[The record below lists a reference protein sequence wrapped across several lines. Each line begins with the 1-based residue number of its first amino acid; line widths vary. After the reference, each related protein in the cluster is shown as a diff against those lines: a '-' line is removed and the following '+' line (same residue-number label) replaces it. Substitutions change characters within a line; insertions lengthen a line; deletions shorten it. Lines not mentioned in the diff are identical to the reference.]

1 MVRICAL
8 PLYIVINLFLGYRF
22 HRAVRDNSGLKPKLA
37 ELLMYVLTVSALGL
51 PIVLAT
57 TALGVV
63 AGLMYKDPL
72 TGTGA

>member
-1 MVRICAL
+1 MACIYAL

-22 HRAVRDNSGLKPKLA
+22 HRTVRDNSGLKPKLA
-37 ELLMYVLTVSALGL
+37 ELLMYVLMVSALGL

-63 AGLMYKDPL
+63 AGLMHNEPL
-72 TGTGA
+72 T